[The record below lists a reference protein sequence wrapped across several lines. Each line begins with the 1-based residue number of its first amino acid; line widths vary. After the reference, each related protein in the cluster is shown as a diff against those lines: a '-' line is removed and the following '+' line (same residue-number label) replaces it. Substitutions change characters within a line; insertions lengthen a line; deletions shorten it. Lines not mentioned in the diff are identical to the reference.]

1 MRKNILAPSAIV
13 AIAAAALFSVLPV
26 NIAAAQT
33 AVSQAPQSV
42 SAPTREVNP
51 RDLMTVRERFD
62 MWRQL
67 RAARTPEEK
76 MELWAQK
83 RAELE
88 KRAVEK
94 GVVLREPGSM
104 MMRNGSQENGRMGGG
119 ERRMGMMGQGG
130 GGVHAR
136 PPMAP

>member
-13 AIAAAALFSVLPV
+13 AIAAAALFSALPV

-62 MWRQL
+62 MWRQ
-67 RAARTPEEK
+67 
-76 MELWAQK
+76 M
-83 RAELE
+83 
-88 KRAVEK
+88 
-94 GVVLREPGSM
+94 
-104 MMRNGSQENGRMGGG
+104 
-119 ERRMGMMGQGG
+119 
-130 GGVHAR
+130 
-136 PPMAP
+136 

>member
-1 MRKNILAPSAIV
+1 MRKNILASSAIV
-13 AIAAAALFSVLPV
+13 AIAAAALVSVLSA
-26 NIAAAQT
+26 NIAVAQT
-33 AVSQAPQSV
+33 AVSQPPQSV

-62 MWRQL
+62 MWRQM

-94 GVVLREPGSM
+94 GVILREPGSR

-119 ERRMGMMGQGG
+119 ERRMGMTGQGG
-130 GGVHAR
+130 GGAHAR

>member
-94 GVVLREPGSM
+94 GVVLREPGSR

-130 GGVHAR
+130 GAHAR

>member
-1 MRKNILAPSAIV
+1 MRKNIITSSVIV
-13 AIAAAALFSVLPV
+13 SIAAVTLISVLPV
-26 NIAAAQT
+26 AAAQT
-33 AVSQAPQSV
+33 AVSQLPQSV
-42 SAPTREVNP
+42 SAPIREVNP

-62 MWRQL
+62 MWRQM

-83 RAELE
+83 RVELE

-94 GVVLREPGSM
+94 GGVLREPGSMM

-130 GGVHAR
+130 GAHAR

>member
-1 MRKNILAPSAIV
+1 MRKNILASSAIV
-13 AIAAAALFSVLPV
+13 AIAAAALVCVLSE
-26 NIAAAQT
+26 NIAVAQT
-33 AVSQAPQSV
+33 AVSQPPQSV
-42 SAPTREVNP
+42 SAPIREVNP

-62 MWRQL
+62 MWRQM

-94 GVVLREPGSM
+94 GVVLREPGSR

-119 ERRMGMMGQGG
+119 ERRMGMMGQSGG
-130 GGVHAR
+130 AHAR